1 MGVAVEVRDVSKRFR
16 LFQEKY
22 TSLKERVIHAGKVPF
37 DEFWA
42 LSHISLEVNEGE
54 TVGFLGHNGSGKST
68 LLKCIA
74 GILQPSSGEISVR
87 GRVASMLELGA
98 GFHPELSGRANIFLN
113 ASLMGMSKKDVESR
127 MDDIVEFSE
136 LGPFIENQ
144 VKYYS
149 SGMYAR
155 LGFAV
160 AINMDPEVLLVD
172 EVLAVGDENFQRKC
186 IDRIKAFQRDGRTI
200 VFVSHSPEL
209 VRTICDRGYVLDHGK
224 LVGEGSVTDALS
236 ILRDFQ
242 MAGSS
247 LNHDPSAPV
256 IVEADPAEER
266 TTSGSSVPDN
276 AARRVVL
283 TEPVLESDNA
293 GSSGLIQAD
302 DFATV
307 TVGYEVIDG
316 RAIEV
321 GIGLEIFDVKG
332 DTIFHGESLTLG
344 DEPLLLNGKGEILIR
359 LGRLPLG
366 EGVYS
371 FAVSLLAAK
380 GGELIDWKNVEGIK
394 VLNARKSAGILSL
407 PMTTLVNP
415 DA

>member
-54 TVGFLGHNGSGKST
+54 TIGFLGHNGSGKST

-186 IDRIKAFQRDGRTI
+186 VDRIKAFQRDGRTI

-209 VRTICDRGYVLDHGK
+209 VRGICDRGYVLDHGR
-224 LVGEGSVTDALS
+224 LVGEGSVSDALS

-256 IVEADPAEER
+256 TLVADSGVEAPA
-266 TTSGSSVPDN
+266 SGSEAS
-276 AARRVVL
+276 ARRVVL
-283 TEPVLESDNA
+283 GEPVLQSDNS

-307 TVGYEVIDG
+307 TVGYEVVDG

-394 VLNARKSAGILSL
+394 VLNARKSSGILSL